1 MENPKGGVRGVISDK
16 QKYSVTQ
23 ESETVD
29 VSRIMKKEKSYTLD
43 EKEINM
49 VMLIFHGM
57 KMRINCFVE
66 CSMKEKQL
74 IYCRKSLNEVKVLL
88 KVD

>member
-1 MENPKGGVRGVISDK
+1 
-16 QKYSVTQ
+16 
-23 ESETVD
+23 
-29 VSRIMKKEKSYTLD
+29 MK
-43 EKEINM
+43 KEINM

-74 IYCRKSLNEVKVLL
+74 IYCRKSLNEVKVRL